1 MKRRDRTMNARNTLV
16 SAAVDDADLSEALGC
31 SSEAVESMQND
42 GVLAPQGQL
51 REIGSVRNYL
61 RDAAWADNLWH

>member
-1 MKRRDRTMNARNTLV
+1 MNARNTIVL
-16 SAAVDDADLSEALGC
+16 AADDADLSEVLGC

-42 GVLAPQGQL
+42 GVLESQGQL
-51 REIGSVRNYL
+51 WEIGPARDYL

>member
-1 MKRRDRTMNARNTLV
+1 MNARNTIVL
-16 SAAVDDADLSEALGC
+16 AVDDPDLSEALDC
-31 SSEAVESMQND
+31 SPEAVESMQND

-51 REIGSVRNYL
+51 WEVGPAPDYL